1 MPSAADRLPAPRLP
15 LASTIVPASL
25 LATLASLAAGQAE
38 PYDALPQALDA
49 VRAAHALDAVELR
62 AAGGTQDRHWRAGSG
77 APGAPAASRA
87 LRVAGRVV
95 GTLTLAGAG
104 AADACDALGA
114 EADLLGL
121 LLATG
126 ARAATL
132 TAERDTRT
140 TELDE
145 QRRFA
150 EAVVDAL
157 PVGVYVIDRGYRV
170 QFWNRKREV
179 GTQGVAR
186 ETALGRSIFDVMARQ
201 NSALM
206 RQEFD
211 QVFATGQ
218 PQQLQLE
225 SRSTGELRTYRL
237 SKIPMRDAAGA
248 VTHVVTVGEDVTEWK
263 AALERTAQAEKLA
276 AIGQLA
282 AGVMHEIN
290 NPLGTI
296 AACAETMTSTL
307 ADLPRAQQPPGF
319 GEYLRI
325 VDHEVHRCR
334 GIAEGLLNFSRAKPL
349 QRVPVGLNTV
359 VESTLFL
366 LKHHSR
372 FKRCLVRL
380 DLDEGVGPRVLCD
393 PDQITQVTMALLL
406 NAADAVDGIARG
418 EDDVPAAVTLRTRA
432 GADGAVLEIEDE
444 GTGIAR
450 DALPKIFEP
459 FYTTKAPGD
468 GTGLGLSIC
477 YGIVRDH
484 GGRIAVD
491 SEPGQGSTFRV
502 LLPISA

>member
-1 MPSAADRLPAPRLP
+1 MPSATEPSAALRPPPARPP
-15 LASTIVPASL
+15 VPATL

-49 VRAAHALDAVELR
+49 LRDAHALDAVELR
-62 AAGGTQDRHWRAGSG
+62 SVGAEAERHWHSGPGRPDAPRAD
-77 APGAPAASRA
+77 RT
-87 LRVAGRVV
+87 LQVAGRRV
-95 GTLTLAGAG
+95 GTLTLVGAG
-104 AADACDALGA
+104 AAATAGA
-114 EADLLGL
+114 IAPEADLLAV

-140 TELDE
+140 AQLDE

-206 RQEFD
+206 RAEFD

-218 PQQLQLE
+218 TQQLQLE

-290 NPLGTI
+290 NPLATI
-296 AACAETMTSTL
+296 GACAETMTLAL

-406 NAADAVDGIARG
+406 NAADAVDGVARG
-418 EDDVPAAVTLRTRA
+418 EDDVQAAVTLRTRA
-432 GADGAVLEIEDE
+432 AADGAVLEIEDE

-459 FYTTKAPGD
+459 FYTTKEPGA
-468 GTGLGLSIC
+468 GTGLGLAIC

-502 LLPISA
+502 LLPLSA